1 MMPEK
6 GECLDMLRRMYR
18 IRSFE
23 AQVRDHYDYTGYLR
37 ENPESEGVISGA
49 AHLAIGQEAAEVG
62 VCAALEPD
70 DFVASTHRGH
80 GHAIAKGADLKPM
93 MAELMGRK
101 HGYSGGCG
109 GSMHIFSSDFGLIGG
124 NGIVGAQIP
133 IATGAAF
140 SAKYRGTRQV
150 SVAFFSEGA
159 ANQGAFHEALNLA
172 ALWDLPAIYV
182 CENNLYAA
190 TTPASITLSPP
201 DVAAK
206 AAAYDMPGFIV
217 DGQDVLAVRKV
228 ASRAVARARDGDG
241 PTLVECK
248 TYRFV
253 SHAGGGKGDHNN
265 PEELETWKR
274 KDPIR
279 IFERKLFEAG
289 TLTEE
294 EQQSIVS
301 EAVAAAEEA
310 VAYGKRSPYPDF
322 EALPVT
328 SGVAL

>member
-1 MMPEK
+1 MMPHK
-6 GECLDMLRRMYR
+6 GKCLEMLRRMYR
-18 IRSFE
+18 IRFFE
-23 AQVRDHYDYTGYLR
+23 EQVRTHYDYTSYLR

-101 HGYSGGCG
+101 RGYSGGCG
-109 GSMHIFSSDFGLIGG
+109 GSMHIFSTEIGLIGG

-150 SVAFFSEGA
+150 AVAFFSEGA
-159 ANQGAFHEALNLA
+159 ANQGAFHEALNMA
-172 ALWDLPAIYV
+172 ALWNLPAVYV

-217 DGQDVLAVRKV
+217 DGQDILAVYHI
-228 ASRAVARARDGDG
+228 ASEAVARARAGNG

-253 SHAGGGKGDHNN
+253 SHAGGGKSAHNN
-265 PEELETWKR
+265 PEELETWRR
-274 KDPIR
+274 KDPIVL
-279 IFERKLFEAG
+279 FERKLTGAG
-289 TLTEE
+289 FLTVGEK
-294 EQQSIVS
+294 QTIIS
-301 EAVAAAEEA
+301 EARAAAREA
-310 VAYGKRSPYPDF
+310 VVYGKQSPYPEF
-322 EALPVT
+322 EDMPVT

>member
-1 MMPEK
+1 MMPHK
-6 GECLDMLRRMYR
+6 GKCLEMLRRMYR
-18 IRSFE
+18 IRFFE
-23 AQVRDHYDYTGYLR
+23 EQVRTHYDYTSYLR

-101 HGYSGGCG
+101 RGYSGGCG
-109 GSMHIFSSDFGLIGG
+109 GSMHIFSTELGLIGG

-150 SVAFFSEGA
+150 AVAFFSEGA
-159 ANQGAFHEALNLA
+159 ANQGAFHEALNMA
-172 ALWDLPAIYV
+172 ALWDLPAVYV

-190 TTPASITLSPP
+190 TTPATITLSPP

-217 DGQDVLAVRKV
+217 DGQDILAVFKIV
-228 ASRAVARARDGDG
+228 SEAVARARAGNG

-253 SHAGGGKGDHNN
+253 SHAGGGQSAHNN
-265 PEELETWKR
+265 PEELEVWKR
-274 KDPIR
+274 KDPIAL
-279 IFERKLFEAG
+279 FERKLTGAG
-289 TLTEE
+289 YLTAEE
-294 EQQSIVS
+294 RQTVIS
-301 EAVAAAEEA
+301 EARSEAREA
-310 VAYGKRSPYPDF
+310 VAYGKRSPYPEF
-322 EALPVT
+322 EDMPVT

>member
-6 GECLDMLRRMYR
+6 EKCLDMLRRMYR
-18 IRSFE
+18 IRAFE
-23 AQVRDHYDYTGYLR
+23 AQVRDHYDYTSYLR
-37 ENPESEGVISGA
+37 DNPESEGAISGA

-70 DFVASTHRGH
+70 DSVASTHRGH

-101 HGYSGGCG
+101 QGYSGGCG
-109 GSMHIFSSDFGLIGG
+109 GSMHIFSSELGLIGG

-150 SVAFFSEGA
+150 AVAFFSEGA
-159 ANQGAFHEALNLA
+159 ANQGAFHEALNMA

-217 DGQDVLAVRKV
+217 DGQDILEVHQV
-228 ASRAVARARDGDG
+228 ASESVARARAGNG
-241 PTLVECK
+241 PTLIECK

-274 KDPIR
+274 KDPIGL
-279 IFERKLFEAG
+279 FERKLFKAG
-289 TLTEE
+289 YLTEE
-294 EQQSIVS
+294 ERQSIVS
-301 EAVAAAEEA
+301 ETAAAAEEA

-322 EALPVT
+322 EALPVS

>member
-1 MMPEK
+1 MPEK
-6 GECLDMLRRMYR
+6 QKCLEMLRRMYR
-18 IRSFE
+18 IRFFE
-23 AQVRDHYDYTGYLR
+23 ARVRDHYDYTSYLR
-37 ENPESEGVISGA
+37 DNPENEGVISGA

-62 VCAALEPD
+62 ICAALEPD

-80 GHAIAKGADLKPM
+80 GHAIAKGADLRPM

-109 GSMHIFSSDFGLIGG
+109 GSMHIFSSELGLIGG

-150 SVAFFSEGA
+150 AVAFFSEGA
-159 ANQGAFHEALNLA
+159 ANQGAFHEALNMA
-172 ALWDLPAIYV
+172 ALWDLPAVYV

-201 DVAAK
+201 DVAVRS
-206 AAAYDMPGFIV
+206 AAYDMPGIIV
-217 DGQDVLAVRKV
+217 NGQDILEVYRV
-228 ASRAVARARDGDG
+228 ASEAVARARAGNG

-265 PEELETWKR
+265 TEELETWKR
-274 KDPIR
+274 NDPIAL
-279 IFERKLFEAG
+279 FERKLFDAGRLTDRRKRTIIAEAE
-289 TLTEE
+289 TAAR
-294 EQQSIVS
+294 
-301 EAVAAAEEA
+301 EAVD
-310 VAYGKRSPYPDF
+310 YGKQSPYPEFDDM
-322 EALPVT
+322 PVT
-328 SGVAL
+328 PGVPV

>member
-1 MMPEK
+1 
-6 GECLDMLRRMYR
+6 MLRRMYR

>member
-1 MMPEK
+1 MLPDKEK
-6 GECLDMLRRMYR
+6 CLEMLRRMYR

-23 AQVRDHYDYTGYLR
+23 EQVRNHYDYTGYLR
-37 ENPESEGVISGA
+37 DNPESEGVISGA

-62 VCAALEPD
+62 ACAALEPD

-93 MAELMGRK
+93 MAELMGRI

-109 GSMHIFSSDFGLIGG
+109 GSMHIFSSELGLIGG

-150 SVAFFSEGA
+150 SFAFFSEGA
-159 ANQGAFHEALNLA
+159 ANQGAFHEALNMA

-201 DVAAK
+201 DVAVK
-206 AAAYDMPGFIV
+206 AAAYDMPGVIV
-217 DGQDVLAVRKV
+217 DGQDVLEVYRV
-228 ASRAVARARDGDG
+228 AAEAVARARAGNG
-241 PTLVECK
+241 PTLIECK

-279 IFERKLFEAG
+279 IFERKLSEAG
-289 TLTEE
+289 YLTEE
-294 EQQSIVS
+294 EKESFVT
-301 EAVAAAEEA
+301 EGREAAEQA
-310 VAYGKRSPYPDF
+310 VAYGKQSPYPDP
-322 EALPVT
+322 EEMPVT
-328 SGVAL
+328 PGVAL

>member
-1 MMPEK
+1 MPEK
-6 GECLDMLRRMYR
+6 QKCLEMLRRMYR
-18 IRSFE
+18 IRFFE
-23 AQVRDHYDYTGYLR
+23 ARVRDHYDYTSYLR
-37 ENPESEGVISGA
+37 DNPENEGVISGA

-109 GSMHIFSSDFGLIGG
+109 GSMHIFSSELGLIGG

-150 SVAFFSEGA
+150 AVAFFSEGA
-159 ANQGAFHEALNLA
+159 ANQGAFHEALNMA
-172 ALWDLPAIYV
+172 ALWDLPAVYV

-190 TTPASITLSPP
+190 TTPATITLSPP
-201 DVAAK
+201 DVAVK
-206 AAAYDMPGFIV
+206 SAAYDMPGIIV
-217 DGQDVLAVRKV
+217 NGQDVLEVYRV
-228 ASRAVARARDGDG
+228 ASEAVARARAGNG

-274 KDPIR
+274 KDPIAL
-279 IFERKLFEAG
+279 FERKLFDAG
-289 TLTEE
+289 RLTDR
-294 EQQSIVS
+294 QKQTIIS
-301 EAVAAAEEA
+301 EAEAAAREA
-310 VAYGKRSPYPDF
+310 VDYGKQSPYPEFDDM
-322 EALPVT
+322 PVT
-328 SGVAL
+328 PGVPV

>member
-1 MMPEK
+1 MPEK
-6 GECLDMLRRMYR
+6 QKCLEMLRRMYR
-18 IRSFE
+18 IRFFE
-23 AQVRDHYDYTGYLR
+23 ARVRDHYDYTSYLR
-37 ENPESEGVISGA
+37 DNPETEGVISGA

-109 GSMHIFSSDFGLIGG
+109 GSMHIFSSELGLIGG

-150 SVAFFSEGA
+150 AVAFFSEGA
-159 ANQGAFHEALNLA
+159 ANQGAFHEALNMA
-172 ALWDLPAIYV
+172 ALWDLPAVYV

-190 TTPASITLSPP
+190 TTPATITLSPP
-201 DVAAK
+201 DVAARS
-206 AAAYDMPGFIV
+206 AAYDMPGIIV
-217 DGQDVLAVRKV
+217 NGQDILEVYRV
-228 ASRAVARARDGDG
+228 ASEAVARARAGNG
-241 PTLVECK
+241 PTLIECK

-274 KDPIR
+274 KDPIAL
-279 IFERKLFEAG
+279 FERKLFDAG
-289 TLTEE
+289 RLTDR
-294 EQQSIVS
+294 QKQTIIS
-301 EAVAAAEEA
+301 EAEAAAREA
-310 VAYGKRSPYPDF
+310 VDYGKQSPYPEFDDM
-322 EALPVT
+322 PVT
-328 SGVAL
+328 PGVPV